1 MSLNGSVNQLS
12 IKNKVPTDLDL
23 TKPMS
28 TTLTRRPTTD
38 IQRLLNT
45 LNPDIEQA
53 VQSGRPL
60 NAEATE
66 DLIRKHLAAPTNVN
80 NTQQYIAHNVGM
92 LVQGVGE
99 LKLQGNV
106 LEQLAHKIIEMQQ
119 QALDR
124 LALIKSKTEAILTQ
138 NYELLEYTIPRLFI
152 VLPETSASWDPATMF
167 RTKFRLHFICECG
180 EHTKAAGSDIP
191 HHLHLA
197 KHEGYVV
204 NEPTEFFEKYG
215 PFLMLMLKMI
225 KTGANVA
232 GVIVPALASLKVVDI
247 LDSTQSYI
255 DSVTSKVIDGYL
267 EENRRVVQNPDGID
281 VDGNAKALEDDLD
294 SYLAG
299 VEGLEGVDLRQLG
312 S

>member
-1 MSLNGSVNQLS
+1 MPVEYQEFKFGPKKKKLNVISKSRRGQKFVYLPAVLKVFTIQDTAGFEAVGELVADGVNIDYILDDNDKIIPHCPGCVIELVYEAAHYGATSLAPYATPRTPMSLNGSVNQLS

-92 LVQGVGE
+92 LVQGVGK

-138 NYELLEYTIPRLFI
+138 NYELLEYTIPRL
-152 VLPETSASWDPATMF
+152 
-167 RTKFRLHFICECG
+167 
-180 EHTKAAGSDIP
+180 
-191 HHLHLA
+191 
-197 KHEGYVV
+197 
-204 NEPTEFFEKYG
+204 
-215 PFLMLMLKMI
+215 
-225 KTGANVA
+225 
-232 GVIVPALASLKVVDI
+232 
-247 LDSTQSYI
+247 
-255 DSVTSKVIDGYL
+255 
-267 EENRRVVQNPDGID
+267 
-281 VDGNAKALEDDLD
+281 
-294 SYLAG
+294 
-299 VEGLEGVDLRQLG
+299 
-312 S
+312 